1 MIGVKYGDVMFM
13 DPITGNFYG
22 YIPFG
27 DIIFYLTDFSMIA
40 FLVALFFTLVVYLT
54 KPEQQLEAQINDFG
68 DKLNIVSLKELE
80 IRRLMAIICGIST
93 AFAMLTGDIFDYA
106 LFLAVIGIANI
117 GIVSA
122 VRKSWVL
129 NAAYNYG
136 IIAIISS
143 LPLFGAAAL
152 IHAKTGTLS
161 IFELSKTPHDIF
173 YQKIIYA
180 VGMVGETGIAP
191 FYAAKAEMF
200 RAPGAPYILM
210 IHLSSLLII
219 VRTAEILLTIG

>member
-1 MIGVKYGDVMFM
+1 MI

-22 YIPFG
+22 YIPLG
-27 DIIFYLTDFSMIA
+27 DIIFYVTDFSLIE
-40 FLVALFFTLVVYLT
+40 FIVALSFTIVVYLT
-54 KPEQQLEAQINDFG
+54 KPEKQLEAQINNFG
-68 DKLNIVSLKELE
+68 DKLNTVSLSELK
-80 IRRLMAIICGIST
+80 IRRLMAIVCGITT
-93 AFAMLTGDIFDYA
+93 AFAMLTGDLFDYA

-152 IHAKTGTLS
+152 ILAKTGTLS
-161 IFELSKTPHDIF
+161 IFELAKTSHDIF

-180 VGMVGETGIAP
+180 VGMVGETGVAP

-219 VRTAEILLTIG
+219 VKTAEILLTIR

>member
-1 MIGVKYGDVMFM
+1 MIES
-13 DPITGNFYG
+13 ITGNFYG
-22 YIPFG
+22 YAPFG
-27 DIIFYLTDFSMIA
+27 DIVFYITDFSLIMFIIAMI
-40 FLVALFFTLVVYLT
+40 FTIIVYLT
-54 KPEQQLEAQINDFG
+54 KPEKQLEAQLHCAKDT
-68 DKLNIVSLKELE
+68 LTTVSLEELK
-80 IRRLMAIICGIST
+80 IRRLMAIICGICT
-93 AFAMLTGDIFDYA
+93 AFAMLTGDLFDYA

-122 VRKSWVL
+122 VKKPWVA

-136 IIAIISS
+136 IIAMISS
-143 LPLFGAAAL
+143 LPLFGSAAL
-152 IHAKTGTLS
+152 ILAKTGTLS
-161 IFELSKTPHDIF
+161 IFELSNVKNIIT
-173 YQKIIYA
+173 QKILFA

>member
-1 MIGVKYGDVMFM
+1 
-13 DPITGNFYG
+13 
-22 YIPFG
+22 
-27 DIIFYLTDFSMIA
+27 
-40 FLVALFFTLVVYLT
+40 VVYLT
-54 KPEQQLEAQINDFG
+54 KPEKQLEAQVNNFG
-68 DKLNIVSLKELE
+68 DKLNTVSLEELK

-152 IHAKTGTLS
+152 ILAKTGTLS

>member
-1 MIGVKYGDVMFM
+1 MI

-22 YIPFG
+22 YIPLG
-27 DIIFYLTDFSMIA
+27 DIVFYITDFSMIE
-40 FLVALFFTLVVYLT
+40 FIVALFFTIVVYLT
-54 KPEQQLEAQINDFG
+54 KPEKQLESQINNFG
-68 DKLNIVSLKELE
+68 DKLTTVSLEELK
-80 IRRLMAIICGIST
+80 IRRLMAIVCGICT
-93 AFAMLTGDIFDYA
+93 AFAMLTGDLFDYA
-106 LFLAVIGIANI
+106 LFLAVVGIANI

-152 IHAKTGTLS
+152 ILAKTGTLS
-161 IFELSKTPHDIF
+161 ILELAKTYHDIF
-173 YQKIIYA
+173 YQKMIFA

-219 VRTAEILLTIG
+219 VRTAEILLTIR

>member
-1 MIGVKYGDVMFM
+1 MFI

-27 DIIFYLTDFSMIA
+27 DIVFYLTDFSVIA

-54 KPEQQLEAQINDFG
+54 KPEKQLEAQINDF
-68 DKLNIVSLKELE
+68 DKFNIVSLKELK

-93 AFAMLTGDIFDYA
+93 AFAMLTGDLFDYA
-106 LFLAVIGIANI
+106 LFLAVIGISNI

-122 VRKSWVL
+122 VKKEWVL
-129 NAAYNYG
+129 NAAYQYG
-136 IIAIISS
+136 IIAMISS
-143 LPLFGAAAL
+143 LPLFGAAGL
-152 IHAKTGTLS
+152 ILAKTGTLS
-161 IFELSKTPHDIF
+161 ILELSKTAHDIF

-200 RAPGAPYILM
+200 KAPGAPYILM

-219 VRTAEILLTIG
+219 IRTAEILLSIH